1 MSAANVQLAVMQRL
15 EEVLADFPLKTDYN
29 NHDGFKIFKH
39 KLPEQLTNEFDYSNE
54 GNDNALFPF
63 VVVKIADG
71 QKESNHSPQINTIQ
85 LVIGLKNEG
94 LEAQGDDDVLACIEA
109 IFQSLNE
116 HPLLAQRYNVVFP
129 MSWALSQEEMHPYY
143 YGGMEFSVDNL
154 QMVQVAP
161 FI

>member
-1 MSAANVQLAVMQRL
+1 MSAANVQLAVMKRL

-39 KLPEQLTNEFDYSNE
+39 KLPEQLTNEFDYSNG

-63 VVVKIADG
+63 VVVKISDG
-71 QKESNHSPQINTIQ
+71 QKESSHATQVNTVQ
-85 LVIGLKNEG
+85 LVIGVKNEG

-109 IFQSLNE
+109 IWQSFNE
-116 HPLLAQRYNVVFP
+116 DPLIEQRYNVLFP
-129 MSWALSQEEMHPYY
+129 MSWALSEEEMHPFY
-143 YGGMEFSVDNL
+143 YGGIELKIDNM
-154 QMVQVAP
+154 QMVQVEP

>member
-1 MSAANVQLAVMQRL
+1 MSAANVQLAVMKRVK
-15 EEVLADFPLKTDYN
+15 EVLADFPLKTDYN

-63 VVVKIADG
+63 VVVKISDG
-71 QKESNHSPQINTIQ
+71 QKESSHATQVNTVQ
-85 LVIGLKNEG
+85 LVIGVKNEG

-109 IFQSLNE
+109 IWQSFNAD
-116 HPLLAQRYNVVFP
+116 PLIEQRYNVLFP
-129 MSWALSQEEMHPYY
+129 MSWALSEEEMHPYY
-143 YGGMEFSVDNL
+143 YGGIELKIDNM
-154 QMVQVAP
+154 QMVQVEP